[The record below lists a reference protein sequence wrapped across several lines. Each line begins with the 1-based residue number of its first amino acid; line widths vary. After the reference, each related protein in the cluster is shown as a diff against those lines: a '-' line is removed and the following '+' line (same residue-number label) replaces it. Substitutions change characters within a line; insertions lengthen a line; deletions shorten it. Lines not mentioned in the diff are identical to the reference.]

1 MIERSDVARIIWE
14 TSRADEGTI
23 SATGAN
29 HVADALMPFLAEAW
43 DEAVRTMATAGL
55 INSSVLAYGGA
66 PPNPYRSES

>member
-1 MIERSDVARIIWE
+1 MDARERVARELRRTEGSWTDDPWSE
-14 TSRADEGTI
+14 DVLTSVVLG
-23 SATGAN
+23 
-29 HVADALMPFLAEAW
+29 LMAEAW